1 MPKVS
6 EYKQFSQVTNFMNRS
21 EFNLG
26 ITEVLSCHES
36 YNWTILLA
44 HLKLILQPR
53 RRYLKEGSNHR

>member
-26 ITEVLSCHES
+26 ITEVLLCHES

-44 HLKLILQPR
+44 HLKLIL
-53 RRYLKEGSNHR
+53 